1 MYTKYNKYIVYFF
14 SIFFFWGG
22 GENNPVMSPV
32 SDQCYFYSKCNK
44 NASKSINYYSIF
56 FNFKFVYIKEWYFLK
71 TKSDQNIYQNAPDW
85 VNHFKI
91 FSGSMPPNH
100 VSCV

>member
-1 MYTKYNKYIVYFF
+1 MIAGVKLRHVLSVVHSYNKT
-14 SIFFFWGG
+14 
-22 GENNPVMSPV
+22 NCQRQLQSPV

-56 FNFKFVYIKEWYFLK
+56 FNFKFFYIKEWYFLK